1 MASVP
6 SEFYCLILF
15 LEITGEKEME
25 KITELHVDGM
35 TCKSCVQKIQD
46 HMAQEPGVISIQV
59 RNRVADEWG
68 GRGGGGMCVKIKQ
81 KS

>member
-46 HMAQEPGVISIQV
+46 HMTKEPGVISIQV

-68 GRGGGGMCVKIKQ
+68 GGGGHRCLKIKQ

>member
-1 MASVP
+1 MLHV
-6 SEFYCLILF
+6 LF

-46 HMAQEPGVISIQV
+46 HMTKEPGVISIQV
-59 RNRVADEWG
+59 CNRVADEWE
-68 GRGGGGMCVKIKQ
+68 GGGQGLEK
-81 KS
+81 

>member
-1 MASVP
+1 M
-6 SEFYCLILF
+6 LLF

-46 HMAQEPGVISIQV
+46 HMTKEPGVISIQV
-59 RNRVADEWG
+59 RNRVADE
-68 GRGGGGMCVKIKQ
+68 
-81 KS
+81 